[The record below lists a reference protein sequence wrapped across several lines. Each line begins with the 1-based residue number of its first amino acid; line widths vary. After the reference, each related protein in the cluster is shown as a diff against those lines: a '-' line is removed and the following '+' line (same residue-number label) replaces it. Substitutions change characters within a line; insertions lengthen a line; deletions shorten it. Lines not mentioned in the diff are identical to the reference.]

1 MVLVAA
7 TVRAQ
12 ACRRWQH
19 LSGLRLEEVTRR
31 GTRRGSS
38 WKQGSSPRLRHVH
51 DLETPRLRHVHDLET
66 PRLRHV
72 HDLEVSDICAGG
84 AAMEDSASATVAGG
98 GIDGYTGSCVGG
110 NSISGSIGATAS
122 ARGG

>member
-31 GTRRGSS
+31 GTRWGSS
-38 WKQGSSPRLRHVH
+38 WKQGSSPH
-51 DLETPRLRHVHDLET
+51 LRHVHDLET

-110 NSISGSIGATAS
+110 NSVGGSIGATAS